1 MPSHARPRWTAPPL
15 VSRLMSSTKPDNSTT
30 ESDSVK
36 QVREKIIQLAK
47 EIEEHSRSNM
57 PPDAFFS
64 EFLRRVVGAVGAR
77 AGAVWLRNGTAKL
90 NLFTDV
96 NLKQTGFFEKAD
108 AQGLNQ
114 KLLDEV
120 MSNGQACTH
129 SPNDGSGV
137 QVPTNDLIVLA
148 SLQQQKQCVGV
159 VQIFQRVDTP
169 QQARP
174 GFLQFVEQM
183 CGYACRYLDRQAAPK
198 PTTDASKP
206 KLTEQFEQFLLQLHR
221 SLDVA
226 EVAATAAN
234 DGRLLLGCDRLS
246 VAVQY
251 GKKTIIKAISGQDS
265 VHQRANLVK
274 RMCSMANK
282 VILMREPLTFT
293 GKLDHL
299 PPQIT
304 TPLADYIQESGSRMV
319 IVWPL
324 FESDAVIKA
333 DQKGPKRID
342 KEKKPIGGLII
353 EQISESQPRAGLQEK
368 VESLSDH
375 ISEAVHNSLL
385 HNRLFLLPLWKM
397 LGEMFRFLEG
407 RGKLKAA
414 AVTVAVAG
422 LIAALCLIPWHYRVE
437 GIGRLM
443 PVEQK
448 DIFAPWD
455 GEVAE
460 IDCKGGEKVAEGDV
474 LLRLRNDELFQ
485 QRLAAQNTI
494 NEKLATKHSLLGELD
509 EAKKSGNKIDELRL
523 EGKINATEVELLGA
537 QQQLKVLK
545 RRVEKLTVTAPRAG
559 TIATFEVERQLL
571 HRPVKRGELLL
582 EIKDETGPWWLQL
595 EVPEHRMGHLLK
607 AIQAKQDEVVQ
618 ELIESKP
625 EEGRAMRGLLDRHRT
640 SKPDQPLTVEDQVRL
655 NELFLAA
662 NKRIDVEFQLATN
675 VETLFEGTLR
685 EIETRSNPASGKDK
699 AVIHVR
705 ADIDKSKLPAVRIGA
720 EVRAKIHCGQRSLAY
735 VLFGDVVEFIQK
747 YFWL

>member
-1 MPSHARPRWTAPPL
+1 M
-15 VSRLMSSTKPDNSTT
+15 STT

-57 PPDAFFS
+57 PPEAFFS

-90 NLFTDV
+90 NLFTDLD
-96 NLKQTGFFEKAD
+96 LKKTGYFEKAD
-108 AQGLNQ
+108 APALNQ

-159 VQIFQRVDTP
+159 VEIFQRVDTP
-169 QQARP
+169 HQARP

-183 CGYACRYLDRQAAPK
+183 CGYACRYLDRQSTAKTPEN
-198 PTTDASKP
+198 KP

-221 SLDVA
+221 SLDVG

-251 GKKTIIKAISGQDS
+251 GQKTVIKAISGQDS

-274 RMCSMANK
+274 RMRDIANK
-282 VILMREPLTFT
+282 VILMREPLTYS

-333 DQKGPKRID
+333 DEKGVKRID
-342 KEKKPIGGLII
+342 KQKKPIGGLII
-353 EQISESQPRAGLQEK
+353 EQISESQPRPGLQEK

-375 ISEAVHNSLL
+375 ISESMHNSLK
-385 HNRLFLLPLWKM
+385 HNRLFLLPVWDF
-397 LGEMFRFLEG
+397 LGETFRFMEG
-407 RGKLKAA
+407 RGKLKALG
-414 AVTVAVAG
+414 VVVAVAA
-422 LIAALCLIPWHYRVE
+422 LVAALCIVPWDYRVE
-437 GIGRLM
+437 GQGRLM
-443 PVEQK
+443 PRDLSDV
-448 DIFAPWD
+448 FAPAD
-455 GEVAE
+455 GNVAD
-460 IDCKGGEKVAEGDV
+460 IAVKGGDRVQAGDV
-474 LLRLRNDELFQ
+474 LLRLQSPDLLQ
-485 QRLAAQNTI
+485 AQVTAQTTLH
-494 NEKLATKHSLLGELD
+494 EKQSTRYSLLGELD
-509 EAKKSGNKIDELRL
+509 VAKKNGNNLDITRL
-523 EGKINATEVELLGA
+523 EGKIEATDVEIAGAQKLLGI
-537 QQQLKVLK
+537 LK
-545 RRVEKLTVTAPRAG
+545 RRVDDLTVVAPRAG
-559 TIATFEVERQLL
+559 TIATFEVERQLQN
-571 HRPVKRGELLL
+571 RPVRRGELLL
-582 EIKDETGPWWLQL
+582 EIKDEAGPWWLQL
-595 EVPEHRMGHLLK
+595 EVQESRMGHLLRAVEAKLDQTVVEMSESEPK
-607 AIQAKQDEVVQ
+607 AKL
-618 ELIESKP
+618 ELDSESRPVK
-625 EEGRAMRGLLDRHRT
+625 ERSLKEL
-640 SKPDQPLTVEDQVRL
+640 VEDHRKGIAPATKKEHERL
-655 NELFLAA
+655 QKLFEAA
-662 NKRIDVEFQLATN
+662 KLNVEFQLATN
-675 VETLFEGTLR
+675 VEDRFNGQLSKAN
-685 EIETRSNPASGKDK
+685 IETRSNASSAKDK
-699 AVIHVR
+699 AIVNVR
-705 ADIDKSKLPAVRIGA
+705 VDIDKGDLDKNLDSTQLRIGA
-720 EVRAKIHCGQRSLAY
+720 EVRAKINCGQRSLGY

-747 YFWL
+747 YLWL

>member
-1 MPSHARPRWTAPPL
+1 MSTA
-15 VSRLMSSTKPDNSTT
+15 

-77 AGAVWLRNGTAKL
+77 AGAVWLRNGSAKL

-108 AQGLNQ
+108 APVLNQ

-159 VQIFQRVDTP
+159 VEIFQRVDTP

-183 CGYACRYLDRQAAPK
+183 CGYACRYLDRQANPK
-198 PTTDASKP
+198 PTQESKA
-206 KLTEQFEQFLLQLHR
+206 KLTDQFEAFLLQLHR

-251 GKKTIIKAISGQDS
+251 GKKTVIKAISGQDS

-274 RMCSMANK
+274 RMGAMANK
-282 VILMREPLTFT
+282 VILMREPLTYT

-333 DQKGPKRID
+333 DEKGPKRID
-342 KEKKPIGGLII
+342 KQKKPIGGLII
-353 EQISESQPRAGLQEK
+353 EQISESQPRPGMQEK

-375 ISEAVHNSLL
+375 ISEALHNSLL

-397 LGEMFRFLEG
+397 LGEMFRFMEG
-407 RGKLKAA
+407 RGKIKALG
-414 AVTVAVAG
+414 VTVAVAAA
-422 LIAALCLIPWHYRVE
+422 IAALCLVPWDYRVE
-437 GIGRLM
+437 GEGRLM

-448 DIFAPWD
+448 DVFAPWD
-455 GEVAE
+455 GEIVE
-460 IDCKGGEKVAEGDV
+460 IAVKGGEKVEAGTV
-474 LLRLRNDELFQ
+474 LLRLRNDELLQ
-485 QRLAAQNTI
+485 QRLAAQNTL
-494 NEKLATKHSLLGELD
+494 NEKMATQHSLQGELE
-509 EAKKSGNKIDELRL
+509 EAKKQGSKIDELRL
-523 EGKINATEVELLGA
+523 EGKIDATKIEIFGA
-537 QQQLKVLK
+537 QKQLTILD
-545 RRVEKLTVTAPRAG
+545 RRVQNLVVLAPRAG

-607 AIQAKQDEVVQ
+607 AIQAQQDQLVE
-618 ELIESKP
+618 ELIASKP
-625 EEGRAMRGLLDRHRT
+625 EEGRELRSLLDRHRS
-640 SKPDQPLTVEDQVRL
+640 SKPEKPLTAEDHQRL
-655 NELFLAA
+655 SELFLAA
-662 NKRIDVEFQLATN
+662 NKRIEVEFQLATN

-685 EIETRSNPASGKDK
+685 EIETRSNPSSGKDK
-699 AVIHVR
+699 AVVHVH
-705 ADIDKSKLPAVRIGA
+705 ADIDKTKLPSVRIGA
-720 EVRAKIHCGQRSLAY
+720 EVRAKINCGQRSLGY

>member
-1 MPSHARPRWTAPPL
+1 MSTA
-15 VSRLMSSTKPDNSTT
+15 

-57 PPDAFFS
+57 PPEVFFN

-77 AGAVWLRNGTAKL
+77 AGAVWLRNGSSKL
-90 NLFTDV
+90 NLFADV
-96 NLKQTGFFEKAD
+96 NLKQTGFFERAE
-108 AQGLNQ
+108 APVLNQ

-159 VQIFQRVDTP
+159 VEIFQRVDTP

-198 PTTDASKP
+198 TQESRP

-221 SLDVA
+221 SLNVN

-251 GKKTIIKAISGQDS
+251 GKKTVIKAISGQDS

-274 RMCSMANK
+274 RMGAMANK
-282 VILMREPLTFT
+282 VILMREPLTYS

-319 IVWPL
+319 FVWPL
-324 FESDAVIKA
+324 FESEPVVKPDEKGVKKLDKPKKA
-333 DQKGPKRID
+333 
-342 KEKKPIGGLII
+342 IGGLII
-353 EQISESQPRAGLQEK
+353 EQISESQPRPGLQEK
-368 VESLSDH
+368 VESLADH
-375 ISEAVHNSLL
+375 VSEALHNSLL
-385 HNRLFLLPLWKM
+385 HNRLFLLPLWKF
-397 LGEMFRFLEG
+397 LGDSFRFMEG
-407 RGKLKAA
+407 RGKLKVMATVVALSAA
-414 AVTVAVAG
+414 
-422 LIAALCLIPWHYRVE
+422 IAALCFVPWEYRVE
-437 GIGRLM
+437 GKGRLM

-455 GEVAE
+455 GEVVE
-460 IDCKGGEKVAEGDV
+460 IAVKGGEKVEAGTP
-474 LLRLRNDELFQ
+474 LLRLRNEDLML
-485 QRLAAQNTI
+485 QRQTVQNKLS
-494 NEKLATKHSLLGELD
+494 EKMSTRHSLLAELE
-509 EAKKSGNKIDELRL
+509 EAKKQGNKIEEIRL
-523 EGKINATEVELLGA
+523 EGKIDATEEEIRGA
-537 QQQLKVLK
+537 QRELKILQQ
-545 RRVEKLTVTAPRAG
+545 RVEQLTVKAPRAG
-559 TIATFEVERQLL
+559 TVASFEVERTLL

-582 EIKDETGPWWLQL
+582 EIKNESGPWWLQL
-595 EVPEHRMGHLLK
+595 EVEGHRMGHLLR
-607 AIQAKQDEVVQ
+607 AIETQKN
-618 ELIESKP
+618 
-625 EEGRAMRGLLDRHRT
+625 
-640 SKPDQPLTVEDQVRL
+640 QPL
-655 NELFLAA
+655 
-662 NKRIDVEFQLATN
+662 DVEYMLATN
-675 VETLFEGTLR
+675 PEDVFKGKLAKERIATT
-685 EIETRSNPASGKDK
+685 TNPSTEKDK
-699 AVIHVR
+699 AVVYVR
-705 ADIDKSKLPAVRIGA
+705 VDINKEDLQSKDDTRLRIGA
-720 EVRAKIHCGQRSLAY
+720 EVRAKINCGKRSLGY

>member
-1 MPSHARPRWTAPPL
+1 M
-15 VSRLMSSTKPDNSTT
+15 STT

-57 PPDAFFS
+57 PPDAFFN

-77 AGAVWLRNGTAKL
+77 AGAVWLRNGSSKL
-90 NLFTDV
+90 NLFTDL
-96 NLKQTGFFEKAD
+96 NLKQTGYFDKTD
-108 AQGLNQ
+108 APGLNQ

-159 VQIFQRVDTP
+159 VEIFQRVDTP
-169 QQARP
+169 HQARP

-183 CGYACRYLDRQAAPK
+183 CGYACRYLDRQSSPK
-198 PTTDASKP
+198 PAESKA

-221 SLDVA
+221 SLDVG

-251 GKKTIIKAISGQDS
+251 GKKTVIKAISGQDS

-274 RMCSMANK
+274 RMRNIANK

-324 FESDAVIKA
+324 FESEAVIKA
-333 DQKGPKRID
+333 DEKGVKRID
-342 KEKKPIGGLII
+342 KPKKPIGGLII
-353 EQISESQPRAGLQEK
+353 EQISESQPRPGLQEK

-375 ISEAVHNSLL
+375 ISESMHNSLK
-385 HNRLFLLPLWKM
+385 HNRLFLLPLWNF
-397 LGEMFRFLEG
+397 LGETFRFMEG
-407 RGKLKAA
+407 RGKLKALA
-414 AVTVAVAG
+414 AVVATSAA
-422 LIAALCLIPWHYRVE
+422 IAALCVIPWDYRVE
-437 GIGRLM
+437 GKGRLM
-443 PVEQK
+443 PAGQK
-448 DIFAPWD
+448 DVFASND
-455 GEVAE
+455 GSVEE
-460 IDCKGGEKVAEGDV
+460 IAVKGGDRVQEGDV
-474 LLRLRNDELFQ
+474 LLRLKSPELFQ
-485 QRLAAQNTI
+485 AQVTAETTLH
-494 NEKLATKHSLLGELD
+494 EKQSTRYSLLGELD
-509 EAKKSGNKIDELRL
+509 VAKKNGNNLDITRL
-523 EGKINATEVELLGA
+523 EGKIAATDVEIAGA
-537 QQQLKVLK
+537 QKQLKILEH
-545 RRVEKLTVTAPRAG
+545 RVAELTIVAPQAG

-571 HRPVKRGELLL
+571 NRPVRRGELLL
-582 EIKDETGPWWLQL
+582 EIKDESGAWWLQL
-595 EVPEHRMGHLLK
+595 EVAEGRMGHMLR
-607 AIQAKQDEVVQ
+607 AVEAKLDQTVT
-618 ELIESKP
+618 ELIATNP
-625 EEGRAMRGLLDRHRT
+625 EEGRRLCDLLEIHR
-640 SKPDQPLTVEDQVRL
+640 KGGALTTEEDELRL
-655 NELFLAA
+655 EKLFKDAKL
-662 NKRIDVEFQLATN
+662 DVEFQLATN
-675 VETLFEGTLR
+675 VEDRFTGTLSKAN
-685 EIETRSNPASGKDK
+685 IETRSNASTEKDK
-699 AVIHVR
+699 AIVNVR
-705 ADIDKSKLPAVRIGA
+705 VDIDKDELEKNQDNTRLRIGA
-720 EVRAKIHCGQRSLAY
+720 EVRAKINCGKRSLGY

-747 YFWL
+747 YLWL

>member
-1 MPSHARPRWTAPPL
+1 M
-15 VSRLMSSTKPDNSTT
+15 STT

-77 AGAVWLRNGTAKL
+77 AGAVWLRNGSAKL

-96 NLKQTGFFEKAD
+96 NLKTTGFFEKAD
-108 AQGLNQ
+108 APVLNQ

-159 VQIFQRVDTP
+159 VEIFQRVDTP

-183 CGYACRYLDRQAAPK
+183 CGYACRYLDRQASPK
-198 PTTDASKP
+198 PTQESKA
-206 KLTEQFEQFLLQLHR
+206 KLSDQFEQFLLQLHR
-221 SLDVA
+221 SLDVG

-251 GKKTIIKAISGQDS
+251 GNKTVIKAISGQDS

-274 RMCSMANK
+274 RMCAIANK
-282 VILMREPLTFT
+282 VIRMREPLTYT
-293 GKLDHL
+293 GKIDHL

-324 FESDAVIKA
+324 FESDAVIKT
-333 DQKGPKRID
+333 DEKGVKRID
-342 KEKKPIGGLII
+342 KQKKPIGGLII
-353 EQISESQPRAGLQEK
+353 EQISESQPRPGMQEK

-375 ISEAVHNSLL
+375 ISEAMHNSLL

-407 RGKLKAA
+407 RGKLKALA
-414 AVTVAVAG
+414 TTVAVAAA
-422 LIAALCLIPWHYRVE
+422 IAALCFVPWEYRVE
-437 GIGRLM
+437 GDGRLM

-455 GEVAE
+455 GEVVE
-460 IDCKGGEKVAEGDV
+460 IAIKGGEKVEEGTV
-474 LLRLRNDELFQ
+474 LLRLHNLELQQ
-485 QRLAAQNTI
+485 QRLGAQNTL
-494 NEKLATKHSLLGELD
+494 NEKHATLNSLQGELE
-509 EAKKSGNKIDELRL
+509 EAKKQGSKIDELRL
-523 EGKINATEVELLGA
+523 EGKIDATKIEIQGA
-537 QQQLKVLK
+537 QKQLKILE
-545 RRVEKLTVTAPRAG
+545 RRVQNLTVVAPRAG

-595 EVPEHRMGHLLK
+595 EVQEHRMGHLLK
-607 AIQAKQDEVVQ
+607 AVEAQK
-618 ELIESKP
+618 
-625 EEGRAMRGLLDRHRT
+625 GT
-640 SKPDQPLTVEDQVRL
+640 PL
-655 NELFLAA
+655 
-662 NKRIDVEFQLATN
+662 DVEFMLATTP
-675 VETLFEGTLR
+675 EDRFDGKLR
-685 EIETRSNPASGKDK
+685 LVETRSNPSTGKDK
-699 AVIHVR
+699 AIVNVR
-705 ADIDKSKLPAVRIGA
+705 VDIDKERLPMRRIGA
-720 EVRAKIHCGQRSLAY
+720 EVRAKINCGQRSLGY
-735 VLFGDVVEFIQK
+735 VLFGDVVEFVQK

>member
-1 MPSHARPRWTAPPL
+1 M
-15 VSRLMSSTKPDNSTT
+15 STT

-77 AGAVWLRNGTAKL
+77 AGAVWLRNGSAKL

-96 NLKQTGFFEKAD
+96 NLKTTGFFEKAD
-108 AQGLNQ
+108 APVLNQ

-159 VQIFQRVDTP
+159 VEIFQRVDTP

-183 CGYACRYLDRQAAPK
+183 CGYACRYLDRQASPK
-198 PTTDASKP
+198 PTPEAKA
-206 KLTEQFEQFLLQLHR
+206 KLSDQFEQFLLQLHR

-251 GKKTIIKAISGQDS
+251 GNKTVIKAISGQDS

-274 RMCSMANK
+274 RMCAMANK
-282 VILMREPLTFT
+282 VIRMREPLTYT

-324 FESDAVIKA
+324 FESDAVVKA
-333 DQKGPKRID
+333 DEKGVKRID
-342 KEKKPIGGLII
+342 KQKVPIGGLII
-353 EQISESQPRAGLQEK
+353 EQISESQPRPGMQEK

-375 ISEAVHNSLL
+375 ISEALHNGLL

-397 LGEMFRFLEG
+397 FGEVFRFLEG
-407 RGKLKAA
+407 RGKLKALA
-414 AVTVAVAG
+414 TTVAVAAA
-422 LIAALCLIPWHYRVE
+422 IAALCFVPWEYRVE
-437 GIGRLM
+437 GDGRLM

-448 DIFAPWD
+448 DIFASWD
-455 GEVAE
+455 GEVVE
-460 IDCKGGEKVAEGDV
+460 IAVKGGEKVEEGTV
-474 LLRLRNDELFQ
+474 LLRLHNLELQQ
-485 QRLAAQNTI
+485 QRLGAQNTL
-494 NEKLATKHSLLGELD
+494 NEKQATLNSLQGELE
-509 EAKKSGNKIDELRL
+509 EAKKQGSKIDELRL
-523 EGKINATEVELLGA
+523 EGKIDATKIEIQGA
-537 QQQLKVLK
+537 QKQLKILE
-545 RRVEKLTVTAPRAG
+545 RRVQNLTIVAPRAG

-595 EVPEHRMGHLLK
+595 EVQEHRMGHLLK
-607 AIQAKQDEVVQ
+607 AVEAQK
-618 ELIESKP
+618 
-625 EEGRAMRGLLDRHRT
+625 GT
-640 SKPDQPLTVEDQVRL
+640 PL
-655 NELFLAA
+655 
-662 NKRIDVEFQLATN
+662 DVEFMLATTP
-675 VETLFEGTLR
+675 EDRFDGKLR
-685 EIETRSNPASGKDK
+685 LIETRSNPSTGKDK
-699 AVIHVR
+699 AIVNVR
-705 ADIDKSKLPAVRIGA
+705 VDIDKERLPMRRIGA
-720 EVRAKIHCGQRSLAY
+720 EVRAKINCGQRSLGY
-735 VLFGDVVEFIQK
+735 VLFGDVVEFVQK

>member
-1 MPSHARPRWTAPPL
+1 MSTA
-15 VSRLMSSTKPDNSTT
+15 

-77 AGAVWLRNGTAKL
+77 AGAVWLRNGSAKL

-108 AQGLNQ
+108 APMLNQ

-159 VQIFQRVDTP
+159 VEIFQRVDTP

-282 VILMREPLTFT
+282 VILMREPLTYS

-324 FESDAVIKA
+324 FESEAVIKA

-353 EQISESQPRAGLQEK
+353 EQISESQPRPGLQEK
-368 VESLSDH
+368 IESLSDH
-375 ISEAVHNSLL
+375 ISEAMHNCLL

-414 AVTVAVAG
+414 AVTIALSAA
-422 LIAALCLIPWHYRVE
+422 IAALCLVPWDYRVE
-437 GIGRLM
+437 GTGRLM

-460 IDCKGGEKVAEGDV
+460 IAVKGGEKVEEGAV
-474 LLRLRNDELFQ
+474 LLRLRNDELIQ
-485 QRLAAQNTI
+485 QRLAAKNTI
-494 NEKLATKHSLLGELD
+494 NEKSATIHSLLGELK
-509 EAKKSGNKIDELRL
+509 EANRQGNNTDVLRL
-523 EGKINATEVELLGA
+523 EGKIKATEVELQGA
-537 QQQLKVLK
+537 QQQLAILK
-545 RRVEKLTVTAPRAG
+545 QRVENLTVVAPRAG

-607 AIQAKQDEVVQ
+607 AIQTKQDEIVE
-618 ELIESKP
+618 ELTQSKP
-625 EEGRAMRGLLDRHRT
+625 EEGRELRALLDRHRS
-640 SKPDQPLTVEDQVRL
+640 SKPDQRLTIEDQQRL
-655 NELFLAA
+655 GKLILAA
-662 NKRIDVEFQLATN
+662 NKRVDIEFQLATN

-685 EIETRSNPASGKDK
+685 EIETRSNPSSGKDK

-705 ADIDKSKLPAVRIGA
+705 ADVDKTKLPSVRIGA
-720 EVRAKIHCGQRSLAY
+720 EVRAKINCGQRSLGY

>member
-1 MPSHARPRWTAPPL
+1 M
-15 VSRLMSSTKPDNSTT
+15 STT

-77 AGAVWLRNGTAKL
+77 AGAVWLRNGSAKL

-108 AQGLNQ
+108 APALNQ

-159 VQIFQRVDTP
+159 VEIFQRVDTP
-169 QQARP
+169 AQARP

-183 CGYACRYLDRQAAPK
+183 CGYACRYLDRQASPK
-198 PTTDASKP
+198 PAPEAKA
-206 KLTEQFEQFLLQLHR
+206 KLTDQFENFLLQLHR

-251 GKKTIIKAISGQDS
+251 GKKTVIKAISGQDS

-274 RMCSMANK
+274 RMGAMANK
-282 VILMREPLTFT
+282 VILMREPLTYT

-333 DQKGPKRID
+333 EDKGPKRID
-342 KEKKPIGGLII
+342 RQKKPIGGLII
-353 EQISESQPRAGLQEK
+353 EQISESQPRPGLQEK

-375 ISEAVHNSLL
+375 ISEALHNGLL
-385 HNRLFLLPLWKM
+385 HNRLFLLPLWKT

-407 RGKLKAA
+407 RGKLKALA
-414 AVTVAVAG
+414 ATVAVAAA
-422 LIAALCLIPWHYRVE
+422 IAALCLVPWDYRVE
-437 GIGRLM
+437 GQGRLM
-443 PVEQK
+443 PVQQK
-448 DIFAPWD
+448 DVFATWD
-455 GEVAE
+455 GEVVE
-460 IDCKGGEKVAEGDV
+460 ITVKGGDKVEAGDV
-474 LLRLRNDELFQ
+474 LLRLHNLELQ
-485 QRLAAQNTI
+485 RERLAAQNTL
-494 NEKLATKHSLLGELD
+494 NEKNATLHSLQGEFE
-509 EAKKSGNKIDELRL
+509 EAKKQGSKVDELRL
-523 EGKINATEVELLGA
+523 AGKIAATEEEIKGA
-537 QQQLKVLK
+537 KLQLKIVQL
-545 RRVEKLTVTAPRAG
+545 RVQNLTIIAPRGG

-571 HRPVKRGELLL
+571 NRPVRRGELLL

-607 AIQAKQDEVVQ
+607 AVQAKQDQLVE
-618 ELIESKP
+618 ELTTSKP
-625 EEGRAMRGLLDRHRT
+625 AEGRELRGLLDRHRS
-640 SKPDQPLTVEDQVRL
+640 SKPSQPLTTEEHQRL
-655 NELFLAA
+655 QELFLAA
-662 NKRIDVEFQLATN
+662 NKLIDVEFQLATN
-675 VETLFEGTLR
+675 VETLFQGTLR
-685 EIETRSNPASGKDK
+685 EIETRSNPSAGKDK
-699 AVIHVR
+699 AIVHVH
-705 ADIDKSKLPAVRIGA
+705 ADIDKTKLPNVRIGA
-720 EVRAKIHCGQRSLAY
+720 EVRAKINCGQRSLGY

>member
-1 MPSHARPRWTAPPL
+1 
-15 VSRLMSSTKPDNSTT
+15 MSTP

-57 PPDAFFS
+57 PPDAFFN

-77 AGAVWLRNGTAKL
+77 AGAVWLRNGSAKL

-96 NLKQTGFFEKAD
+96 NLKTTGFFEKSD
-108 AQGLNQ
+108 APVLNQ

-148 SLQQQKQCVGV
+148 SLQQQKQCIGV
-159 VQIFQRVDTP
+159 VEIFQRVDTP

-183 CGYACRYLDRQAAPK
+183 CGYACRYLDRQASPK
-198 PTTDASKP
+198 PAPEAKA
-206 KLTEQFEQFLLQLHR
+206 KLSDQFEQFLLQLHR

-251 GKKTIIKAISGQDS
+251 GKKTVIKSISGQDS

-274 RMCSMANK
+274 RMCAMANK
-282 VILMREPLTFT
+282 VILMREPLTYT

-324 FESDAVIKA
+324 FESDAVVKA
-333 DQKGPKRID
+333 DEKGVKRVDKQKV
-342 KEKKPIGGLII
+342 PIGGLII
-353 EQISESQPRAGLQEK
+353 EQISESQPRPGMQEK

-375 ISEAVHNSLL
+375 ISEALHNGLL

-407 RGKLKAA
+407 RGKLKALA
-414 AVTVAVAG
+414 TTVAVAAA
-422 LIAALCLIPWHYRVE
+422 IAALCFIPWEYRVE
-437 GIGRLM
+437 GDGRLM

-455 GEVAE
+455 GEVVE
-460 IDCKGGEKVAEGDV
+460 IAVNGGEKVEEGTV
-474 LLRLRNDELFQ
+474 LLRLHNLELQQ
-485 QRLAAQNTI
+485 QRLAAQNTL
-494 NEKLATKHSLLGELD
+494 NEKHATLNSLQGELE
-509 EAKKSGNKIDELRL
+509 EAKKQGSKIDELRL
-523 EGKINATEVELLGA
+523 EGKIDATKIEILGA
-537 QQQLKVLK
+537 QKQLKVLE
-545 RRVEKLTVTAPRAG
+545 RRVQNLTVTAPRAG

-595 EVPEHRMGHLLK
+595 EVQEHRMGHLLK
-607 AIQAKQDEVVQ
+607 AVEAQK
-618 ELIESKP
+618 
-625 EEGRAMRGLLDRHRT
+625 GT
-640 SKPDQPLTVEDQVRL
+640 PL
-655 NELFLAA
+655 
-662 NKRIDVEFQLATN
+662 DVEFMLATTP
-675 VETLFEGTLR
+675 EDRFDGKLR
-685 EIETRSNPASGKDK
+685 LIETRSNPSTGKDK
-699 AVIHVR
+699 AIVNVR
-705 ADIDKSKLPAVRIGA
+705 VDIDKERLPMRRIGA
-720 EVRAKIHCGQRSLAY
+720 EVRAKIHCGQRSLGY
-735 VLFGDVVEFIQK
+735 VLFGDVVEFVQK

>member
-1 MPSHARPRWTAPPL
+1 M
-15 VSRLMSSTKPDNSTT
+15 STT

-47 EIEEHSRSNM
+47 EIEEHSRSNL
-57 PPDAFFS
+57 PPEAFFS

-77 AGAVWLRNGTAKL
+77 AGAVWLRNGSAKL

-96 NLKQTGFFEKAD
+96 NLKQTGFFEKPD
-108 AQGLNQ
+108 APVLNQ

-159 VQIFQRVDTP
+159 VEIFQRVDTP
-169 QQARP
+169 AQARP

-183 CGYACRYLDRQAAPK
+183 CGYACRYLDRQASPK
-198 PTTDASKP
+198 PTQEAKA
-206 KLTEQFEQFLLQLHR
+206 KLTDQFENFLLQLHR

-251 GKKTIIKAISGQDS
+251 GKKTVIKAISGQDS

-274 RMCSMANK
+274 RMGAMANK
-282 VILMREPLTFT
+282 VIRMREPLTYT

-333 DQKGPKRID
+333 DDKGPKRID
-342 KEKKPIGGLII
+342 KEKVPIGGLII
-353 EQISESQPRAGLQEK
+353 EQISESQPRPGMQEK
-368 VESLSDH
+368 VESISDH
-375 ISEAVHNSLL
+375 ISEALHNCLL
-385 HNRLFLLPLWKM
+385 HNRLFLLPLWKT
-397 LGEMFRFLEG
+397 LGDMFRFLEG
-407 RGKLKAA
+407 RGKVKALAVTIAVAA
-414 AVTVAVAG
+414 A
-422 LIAALCLIPWHYRVE
+422 IAALCFVPWNYRVE
-437 GIGRLM
+437 GQGILM

-455 GEVAE
+455 GEIVE
-460 IDCKGGEKVAEGDV
+460 VGVKGGDKVEEGEV
-474 LLRLRNDELFQ
+474 LLRIRNDELLQ
-485 QRLAAQNTI
+485 QRLAAQNTL
-494 NEKLATKHSLLGELD
+494 NEKLSTKHSLQGEFD
-509 EAKKSGNKIDELRL
+509 EAKRQGNKIDELRL
-523 EGKINATEVELLGA
+523 EGKIAATDVEILGA
-537 QQQLKVLK
+537 QQQLKVLQ
-545 RRVEKLTVTAPRAG
+545 RRVANLTVTAPRAG

-607 AIQAKQDEVVQ
+607 ALQAKQDELVE
-618 ELIESKP
+618 ELIASKP
-625 EEGRAMRGLLDRHRT
+625 DEGRELRGLLDRYRGDK
-640 SKPDQPLTVEDQVRL
+640 SGQPLTPDEHQRL

-662 NKRIDVEFQLATN
+662 NKHVDVEFQLATN

-685 EIETRSNPASGKDK
+685 EIETRSNPSSSKDK
-699 AVIHVR
+699 AIVHVR
-705 ADIDKSKLPAVRIGA
+705 ADIDKTKLPSVRIGA
-720 EVRAKIHCGQRSLAY
+720 EVRAKINCGKRSLGY

>member
-1 MPSHARPRWTAPPL
+1 MSTA
-15 VSRLMSSTKPDNSTT
+15 

-77 AGAVWLRNGTAKL
+77 AGAVWLRNGSAKL

-108 AQGLNQ
+108 APVLNQ

-159 VQIFQRVDTP
+159 VEIFQRVDTP

-183 CGYACRYLDRQAAPK
+183 CGYACRYLDRQANPK
-198 PTTDASKP
+198 PTQESKA
-206 KLTEQFEQFLLQLHR
+206 KLTDQFEAFLLQLHR
-221 SLDVA
+221 SLDVG

-251 GKKTIIKAISGQDS
+251 GKKTVVKAISGQDS

-274 RMCSMANK
+274 RLGAMANK
-282 VILMREPLTFT
+282 VILMREPLTYT

-333 DQKGPKRID
+333 DEKGPKRID
-342 KEKKPIGGLII
+342 TQKKPIGGLII
-353 EQISESQPRAGLQEK
+353 EQISESQPRPGMQEK

-375 ISEAVHNSLL
+375 ISEALHNCLL

-397 LGEMFRFLEG
+397 LGEMFRFMEG
-407 RGKLKAA
+407 RGKIKALG
-414 AVTVAVAG
+414 VTVAVAAA
-422 LIAALCLIPWHYRVE
+422 IAALCLVPWDYRVE
-437 GIGRLM
+437 GQGRLM

-448 DIFAPWD
+448 DVFTPWD
-455 GEVAE
+455 GEVVE
-460 IDCKGGEKVAEGDV
+460 IAVKGGEKVEEGTV
-474 LLRLRNDELFQ
+474 LLRLRNDELLQ
-485 QRLAAQNTI
+485 QRLAAHNTLA
-494 NEKLATKHSLLGELD
+494 EKLQTLQSLQGEFL
-509 EAKKSGNKIDELRL
+509 EAQKQGNKIDESRL
-523 EGKINATEVELLGA
+523 EGKIKTTEIEANGARQQIKELE
-537 QQQLKVLK
+537 
-545 RRVEKLTVTAPRAG
+545 RRVQNLTIVAPRAG

-607 AIQAKQDEVVQ
+607 AIQAQQDQLVE
-618 ELIESKP
+618 ELIASKP
-625 EEGRAMRGLLDRHRT
+625 EEGRGLRSLLDRHRS
-640 SKPDQPLTVEDQVRL
+640 SKPEKPLTAEDHQRL
-655 NELFLAA
+655 SELFLAA
-662 NKRIDVEFQLATN
+662 NKRVDVEFQLATN

-685 EIETRSNPASGKDK
+685 EIETRSNPSSGKDK
-699 AVIHVR
+699 AVVHVH
-705 ADIDKSKLPAVRIGA
+705 ADIDKTKLPSVRIGA
-720 EVRAKIHCGQRSLAY
+720 EVRAKINCGQRSLGY

>member
-1 MPSHARPRWTAPPL
+1 M
-15 VSRLMSSTKPDNSTT
+15 STT
-30 ESDSVK
+30 ETDSVK

-64 EFLRRVVGAVGAR
+64 EFLKRVVGAVGAR
-77 AGAVWLRNGTAKL
+77 AGAVWLRNGSAKL

-96 NLKQTGFFEKAD
+96 NLKQTGYFEKAD
-108 AQGLNQ
+108 ASVLNQ

-148 SLQQQKQCVGV
+148 ALQQSKQCVGV

-183 CGYACRYLDRQAAPK
+183 CGYACRYLDRQASPK
-198 PTTDASKP
+198 PTQESKA
-206 KLTEQFEQFLLQLHR
+206 KLTDQFENFLLQLHR
-221 SLDVA
+221 SLDVG

-246 VAVQY
+246 IAVQY
-251 GKKTIIKAISGQDS
+251 GKKTVIKAISGQDS

-274 RMCSMANK
+274 RMGAMANK
-282 VILMREPLTFT
+282 VIQMREPLTYS

-333 DQKGPKRID
+333 DEKGVKRID
-342 KEKKPIGGLII
+342 KQKKPIGGLII
-353 EQISESQPRAGLQEK
+353 EQISESQPRAGMQEK

-375 ISEAVHNSLL
+375 ISEAMHNSLL
-385 HNRLFLLPLWKM
+385 HNRLFLLPLWQM
-397 LGEMFRFLEG
+397 LGETFRFLEG
-407 RGKLKAA
+407 RGKLKVLAT
-414 AVTVAVAG
+414 VVAVAAA
-422 LIAALCLIPWHYRVE
+422 IAALCIIPWEYRVE
-437 GIGRLM
+437 GTGRLM

-460 IDCKGGEKVAEGDV
+460 IAVKGGEKVEAGTV
-474 LLRLRNDELFQ
+474 LLRLRNDELLQ
-485 QRLAAQNTI
+485 QRLAAQNTL
-494 NEKLATKHSLLGELD
+494 NEKSATLISLQGEKEEATKQGS
-509 EAKKSGNKIDELRL
+509 KIDELRL
-523 EGKINATEVELLGA
+523 EGKINATKIEIQGA
-537 QQQLKVLK
+537 QKQLKILE
-545 RRVEKLTVTAPRAG
+545 RRVQNLTVASPRAG

-582 EIKDETGPWWLQL
+582 EIKDESGPWWLQL
-595 EVPEHRMGHLLK
+595 EVPEHRMGHLLN
-607 AIQAKQDEVVQ
+607 AIQAKQDQLVD
-618 ELIESKP
+618 ELIASKP
-625 EEGRAMRGLLDRHRT
+625 EEGRQLRGLLDRQRAAKRDE
-640 SKPDQPLTVEDQVRL
+640 SKPAEPLTAEEYQRL
-655 NELFLAA
+655 DELSHAA
-662 NKRIDVEFQLATN
+662 NQKVKVEFQLATN

-685 EIETRSNPASGKDK
+685 EIETRSNPSSGKDK
-699 AVIHVR
+699 AVVYVR
-705 ADIDKSKLPAVRIGA
+705 ADIDKTKLPFVRIGA
-720 EVRAKIHCGQRSLAY
+720 EVRAKINCGQRSLGI
-735 VLFGDVVEFIQK
+735 VLFGDVVEFFQK

>member
-1 MPSHARPRWTAPPL
+1 
-15 VSRLMSSTKPDNSTT
+15 MSSTKPDNSTT

-57 PPDAFFS
+57 PPDAFFG

-77 AGAVWLRNGTAKL
+77 AGAVWLRNGSAKL

-159 VQIFQRVDTP
+159 VEIFQRVDTP

-251 GKKTIIKAISGQDS
+251 GKKTVIKAISGQDS

-282 VILMREPLTFT
+282 VILMREPLTYS

-353 EQISESQPRAGLQEK
+353 EQISESQPRPGLQEK

-375 ISEAVHNSLL
+375 ISEAMHNSLL
-385 HNRLFLLPLWKM
+385 HNRLFLLPLWKA
-397 LGEMFRFLEG
+397 LGETFRFMEG

-414 AVTVAVAG
+414 GVVVAVAA
-422 LIAALCLIPWHYRVE
+422 LIAALCLVPWDYRVE
-437 GIGRLM
+437 GTGRLM
-443 PVEQK
+443 PVLQK
-448 DIFAPWD
+448 DIFAPW
-455 GEVAE
+455 
-460 IDCKGGEKVAEGDV
+460 EGDV
-474 LLRLRNDELFQ
+474 VEVAVKGGDRVEKGAVLLQLRNDELKR
-485 QRLAAQNTI
+485 QRDAARSAI
-494 NEKLATKHSLLGELD
+494 DEKRTTLHSLKGERDLA
-509 EAKKSGNKIDELRL
+509 EAQGSKIDVLRID
-523 EGKINATEVELLGA
+523 GKIDTTKSEITGA
-537 QQQLKVLK
+537 QQQFKNLS
-545 RRVEKLTVTAPRAG
+545 RQFESLTVVAPRSG

-571 HRPVKRGELLL
+571 HRPVKRGEMLL

-607 AIQAKQDEVVQ
+607 AIQSKQDEVVE
-618 ELIESKP
+618 ELIGSKP
-625 EEGRAMRGLLDRHRT
+625 EEGRALRGLLDRHRS
-640 SKPDQPLTVEDQVRL
+640 SKPGQRLTVEDQDRL

-662 NKRIDVEFQLATN
+662 NKRVGVEFQLATN

-705 ADIDKSKLPAVRIGA
+705 ADIDKTQLPAVRIGA
-720 EVRAKIHCGQRSLAY
+720 EVRAKINCGQRSLGY
-735 VLFGDVVEFIQK
+735 VLFGDVIEFIQK